1 MAVTKSDLLQFVA
14 EYQQENKRPCPKA
27 TIISTHG
34 EAALDVLKELV
45 ADKSVSC
52 RRGRNGGY
60 FPTDTLAALTTPVE
74 DAPNEADNGPSSDE
88 ESEIDVDS
96 IAERFRALEARIA
109 AEANDAAA
117 DENEQAPF

>member
-14 EYQQENKRPCPKA
+14 QYQQDNKRPCAKA
-27 TIISTHG
+27 VIISTHG
-34 EAALDVLKELV
+34 EGALDVLKSLL

-60 FPTDTLAALTTPVE
+60 FPTDTIAALTTTDE
-74 DAPNEADNGPSSDE
+74 DAPVEAVNAPQSDE

-96 IAERFRALEARIA
+96 IAARFRALEARIA
-109 AEANDAAA
+109 AE
-117 DENEQAPF
+117 EQAEQNSNDEASQ